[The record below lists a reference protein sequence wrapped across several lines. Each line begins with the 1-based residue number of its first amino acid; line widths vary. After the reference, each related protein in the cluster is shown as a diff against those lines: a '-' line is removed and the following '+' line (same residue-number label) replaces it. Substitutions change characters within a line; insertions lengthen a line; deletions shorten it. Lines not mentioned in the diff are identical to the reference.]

1 MRVTNYNPNILT
13 WAAARADKDM
23 SQLQTYFPKIE
34 QWLDQSYAPTLKQLE
49 DFAKKVYLPFGYL
62 FLPEP
67 PREVLPITFFR
78 TGLKEDDDLPLSL
91 IHTVQTL
98 KERQEWLRE
107 FLIENDSEPL
117 YFVGKYKFRKELPSF
132 SSGSSMMHFISEK
145 LIKPDITD
153 VVNSVR
159 KVLNLQQDWFREFK
173 TLDEIII
180 HLINQMEK
188 AGVMVSMAG
197 TVNGNTHRPIS
208 RDEFRGFALVDDY
221 APFIFVNSNDS
232 KSAQIFTL
240 IHELAHIWLGKSAG
254 TDMFQ
259 LLPAN
264 DPVEVFCNRVAA
276 EFLVPTQ
283 LFMEQWGHTH
293 NFSILHK
300 YFKVSEMVVA
310 RKAYDLGVISKEDY
324 VNHYQAAMAA
334 FIQFKEKQKEK
345 PGGSYYNS
353 ARRRVGAQFARY
365 IDSAVKQDRLL
376 YRDAYSIL
384 NVKGDAYKRLTN
396 EFL

>member
-1 MRVTNYNPNILT
+1 MRVTNYNPTILT

-34 QWLDQSYAPTLKQLE
+34 QWLDKSYAPTLKQLE

-67 PREVLPITFFR
+67 PREELPITFFR
-78 TGLKEDDDLPLSL
+78 TGLSEENDLPLTL

-98 KERQEWLRE
+98 KERQEWLRQ
-107 FLIENDSEPL
+107 FLIDNETAPL
-117 YFVGKYKFRKELPSF
+117 PFVGSF
-132 SSGSSMMHFISEK
+132 SSFRESSIES
-145 LIKPDITD
+145 
-153 VVNSVR
+153 VVVDMR
-159 KVLNLQQDWFREFK
+159 KVLKLQQDWFREFK

-188 AGVMVSMAG
+188 VGVMVSMAG

-208 RDEFRGFALVDDY
+208 RDDFRGFALVDDY
-221 APFIFVNSNDS
+221 APFVFVNSNDS

-240 IHELAHIWLGKSAG
+240 IHELAHIWIGKSAG

-264 DPVEVFCNRVAA
+264 DSVEVFCNRVAA

-283 LFMEQWGHTH
+283 LFMEQWNHTH
-293 NFSILHK
+293 NFSILRK

-310 RKAYDLGVISKEDY
+310 RKAYDLGVITKEDY
-324 VNHYQAAMAA
+324 VIHYQVAMAA
-334 FIQFKEKQKEK
+334 FIKFKESQGS
-345 PGGSYYNS
+345 GGSYYYT

-384 NVKGDAYKRLTN
+384 NVKGDAYKRLTI